1 MTGLRLAA
9 VKYFG
14 HGKHAAD
21 LPEETVIKFDKVCTM
36 LNFDIIASCS
46 FEAPSNRVNQ

>member
-21 LPEETVIKFDKVCTM
+21 LPEEAVIKFDKVCAM
-36 LNFDIIASCS
+36 LNFDLNASYS

>member
-9 VKYFG
+9 VNYFG

-21 LPEETVIKFDKVCTM
+21 LPEETVVKFDKVCAE
-36 LNFDIIASCS
+36 LNSHVLLS
-46 FEAPSNRVNQ
+46 F